1 MQRLLNFGRWLL
13 GYRGIPYM
21 SRPTFRYEIISTMF
35 LGVGFAILLPSFCQ
49 LFAKKT
55 LQAEPWLVAA
65 LEAQMALGFL
75 FGAFLGSY
83 VRRRRS
89 IPYIVGGR
97 LIIAAVMIVIA
108 LLPPTRAS
116 RIPYVALMLLPALLG
131 AVIINALS
139 SIWHSNYPSE
149 VRGQIFSRR
158 FIVYMSIGA
167 ISVKLAGYALDE
179 WAWAHRLIYTMGA
192 VCMAASALA
201 IAKVRVRGEK
211 GMLRSEKAGPFS
223 PLEGFRLLGRD
234 REYARF
240 MAWQFLS
247 GSTILLTRT
256 TIVLML
262 IDYMRVNYAEGTTA
276 LTLVPVA
283 VALLAAPLFGRLFDT
298 AGITRFRAVGAA
310 SWAASRVVLFF
321 ALTGN
326 SWELVLVAFALA
338 GLGLATGGLAFNIG
352 HTHFARPE
360 ETQVYMGIH
369 LTLAGL
375 RGLTMPFLGVWLYS
389 MPQIGAKVLLI
400 AAAVQFIAAIGFTM
414 SPRPKIANGEPTPQG

>member
-1 MQRLLNFGRWLL
+1 MRYLLNFGRWLL

-35 LGVGFAILLPSFCQ
+35 LGVGFAIIMPDFCK
-49 LFAKKT
+49 LFAGKT
-55 LQAEPWLVAA
+55 LEAESWLVASV
-65 LEAQMALGFL
+65 EAQIALGFL
-75 FGAFLGSY
+75 VGAFLGPY
-83 VRRRRS
+83 FRRHRS
-89 IPYIVGGR
+89 IPCIVGGR
-97 LIIAAVMIVIA
+97 VIIAAVMLVIA
-108 LLPPTRAS
+108 MLPPTRES
-116 RIPYVALMLLPALLG
+116 RIPYVALLLLPALLG

-139 SIWHSNYPSE
+139 SVWHSNYPSE

-167 ISVKLAGYALDE
+167 ISMKLAGYALDV
-179 WAWAHRLIYTMGA
+179 WPWAHRLIYPVGA
-192 VCMAASALA
+192 VCMVASALV
-201 IAKVRVRGEK
+201 IAKVRVRGER
-211 GMLRSEKAGPFS
+211 GMLRSDKAGPVS
-223 PLEGFRLLGRD
+223 LLEGFRLLGRD

-247 GSTILLTRT
+247 GSMILLTRT

-262 IDYMRVNYAEGTTA
+262 IDYLRVNYAEGTTA

-298 AGITRFRAVGAA
+298 ASITRFRAVGAA

-321 ALTGN
+321 ALAGS
-326 SWELVLVAFALA
+326 SWELVLVSCALV
-338 GLGLATGGLAFNIG
+338 GLGMATGGLAFNIG

-389 MPQIGAKVLLI
+389 MPQIGMKLLLI
-400 AAAVQFIAAIGFTM
+400 AAAIQFIAAIGFTL
-414 SPRPKIANGEPTPQG
+414 SPRPKITNGEPTPQG